1 MFFEVKGRLSVGR
14 LWSGIDMGKAHHHC
28 VVIDT
33 EGRQVLSRRVENDET
48 VLLGLIEEVS
58 EMAEHDVVW
67 AVDLVDGGAVLPT
80 TLLLDRLQVVLYLP
94 GRVVHRASGMYR
106 GEGKTDARDAAVI
119 ADQARMRR
127 DLRPLVPADPIA
139 ADLKVL
145 TAHRLDVAADR
156 IRSINRLREH
166 LLSYF
171 PSLERAFDF
180 SGSKGALKLL
190 CGFRTPAR
198 IRELGESKL
207 VSLLKVQKVH
217 FAAKVGAAAV
227 AAADQQQAVLP
238 GEAMASEVVRR
249 LARTILRLDDEIAEL
264 DLMIAARFAE
274 HRDAQILT
282 SISGIGPVLAAEL
295 IAVTGGDILGFGS
308 PDRLAGAAGLAPAP
322 RDSGRV
328 SGNLRRP
335 QRYSRRLL
343 RIFYL
348 SAQVSIQHDPRSQA
362 YYQRKRAEGKRHSS
376 AVLALARR
384 RVNVLW
390 ALVRDGQPYRSGL
403 DHDQALQAA

>member
-14 LWSGIDMGKAHHHC
+14 LWAGIDMGKAHHHC

-48 VLLGLIEEVS
+48 VLLELIEEVS
-58 EMAEHDVVW
+58 GMAEHDVVW
-67 AVDLVDGGAVLPT
+67 AVDLVDGGAVSPT
-80 TLLLDRLQVVLYLP
+80 TLLLDRVQVVLYLP

-139 ADLKVL
+139 ADLTVL

-166 LLSYF
+166 PLSYF
-171 PSLERAFDF
+171 PALERAFDF

-198 IRELGESKL
+198 IRESGESKL

-227 AAADQQQAVLP
+227 ADADQQQAVLL
-238 GEAMASEVVRR
+238 GEAMASEMARR
-249 LARTILRLDDEIAEL
+249 LARTILRLDDDIAEL
-264 DLMIAARFAE
+264 DLMIGTVRRAPRRADSDQYVRDRAGARRRT
-274 HRDAQILT
+274 HRGHRRRHPRVRH
-282 SISGIGPVLAAEL
+282 SRP
-295 IAVTGGDILGFGS
+295 TG
-308 PDRLAGAAGLAPAP
+308 RRRWTCAGAAGLRPGQRQPAATAALLP
-322 RDSGRV
+322 TIV
-328 SGNLRRP
+328 ANLLPLRADQHSAR
-335 QRYSRRLL
+335 SSIAGLL
-343 RIFYL
+343 P
-348 SAQVSIQHDPRSQA
+348 A
-362 YYQRKRAEGKRHSS
+362 
-376 AVLALARR
+376 
-384 RVNVLW
+384 
-390 ALVRDGQPYRSGL
+390 
-403 DHDQALQAA
+403 